1 MINTMS
7 SQPARL
13 SFPKRDFG
21 QTEVGLLPPE
31 GHPNRGEAQTPQNSE
46 IDDILTPPG
55 LQESNKTHLT
65 QSNIRIKR

>member
-46 IDDILTPPG
+46 IDDICL
-55 LQESNKTHLT
+55 H
-65 QSNIRIKR
+65 